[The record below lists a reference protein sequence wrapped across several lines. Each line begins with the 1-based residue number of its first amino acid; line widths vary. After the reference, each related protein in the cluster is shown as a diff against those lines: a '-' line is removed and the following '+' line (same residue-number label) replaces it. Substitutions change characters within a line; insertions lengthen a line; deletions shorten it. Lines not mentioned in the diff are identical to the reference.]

1 LFSARYVLGRNV
13 AGKLAEVLPD
23 AVFLVSFPKSGN
35 TWTRFLIGNLT
46 HPEEPVTF
54 ANVDR
59 IVPDIYGTM
68 RKDIR
73 EIPSPQV
80 FKSHESFDPRYR
92 RVIYIIRDPRDVAV
106 SSYHFARK
114 GRQIEDSLSLETY
127 VSTKFLKRGHTYG
140 NWGEHA
146 GSWLVNS
153 LNMLQ
158 MVHPQKFSRRALGA
172 TDEDRRH
179 WLGARGHGREF
190 LLLRY
195 EDLLENTEHEL
206 SKVAE
211 FVGANASPGGIARA
225 VELSAADKMRK
236 LEQKQSDQWG
246 TTKEG
251 RKDINFVREA
261 KSRQWEKSLPASA
274 VAEIE
279 SAWGPLMKTLG
290 YELTRRSSPA
300 LEPPFIDSETG
311 ERGMTKATCKPQ

>member
-1 LFSARYVLGRNV
+1 MWNKLAFSAKYLLCRNV
-13 AGKLAEVLPD
+13 AGRMAEVSPD

-59 IVPDIYGTM
+59 IVPDIYGAT

-73 EIPSPQV
+73 NIPSPRV
-80 FKSHESFDPRYR
+80 WKSHEPFDPRYR
-92 RVIYIIRDPRDVAV
+92 RIIYIIRDPRDVAV

-114 GRQIEDSLSLETY
+114 GRHIEDSLPLETY
-127 VSTKFLKRGHTYG
+127 VSTMFLKRGHTYG
-140 NWGEHA
+140 NWGEHT

-153 LNMLQ
+153 LNVLQ
-158 MVHPQKFSRRALGA
+158 MAHPKKFPRKAFEA
-172 TDEDRRH
+172 TEEDQAH
-179 WLGARGHGREF
+179 WLGARGHGRKI

-195 EDLLENTEHEL
+195 EDLIGNTEHEL
-206 SKVAE
+206 SKVAD
-211 FVGANASPGGIARA
+211 FLGISASPERIAGA
-225 VELSAADKMRK
+225 VELSTADKMRR

-246 TTKEG
+246 ATKEG

-261 KSRQWEKSLPASA
+261 KSGQWQESLSASA

-279 SAWGPLMKTLG
+279 SNWGHLMQFLG
-290 YELTRRSSPA
+290 YKLQRGLVEQ
-300 LEPPFIDSETG
+300 LE
-311 ERGMTKATCKPQ
+311 A